1 MKKYNTEAIVLKNI
15 NLKDADKVYTLLCR
29 DVGKIGAIARGV
41 RKISSRRAGNLDTLN
56 LITVSI
62 TESDKG
68 FKSIDEV
75 KVINS
80 FKQLKTNLPKIH
92 AAYYLAE
99 LIHKSLEE
107 HTEAVEV
114 FMLFRQVLG
123 SLDGTSYP
131 IEVVSFYFEI
141 CFLRILGYR
150 PRISDI
156 YYDID
161 NLTLEGVKKA
171 DPMIKSIIYEHL
183 ASRFK
188 SLELKV

>member
-1 MKKYNTEAIVLKNI
+1 MKKYNTEAFVLKNL
-15 NLKDADKVYTLLCR
+15 NLKDADKMYTLLCKGI
-29 DVGKIGAIARGV
+29 GKVTATARGV

-56 LITVSI
+56 LVNVSI
-62 TESDKG
+62 SENEKG

-80 FKQLKTNLPKIH
+80 YIKVKENLEKMH
-92 AAYYLAE
+92 TAYYWAE

-107 HTEAVEV
+107 HSEVFEV
-114 FMLFRQVLG
+114 FMLFKQVLG
-123 SLDGTSYP
+123 LLEAGYYSSAVIT
-131 IEVVSFYFEI
+131 FYFEI

-150 PRISDI
+150 PRISDK

-161 NLTLEGVKKA
+161 NLTIEGVKKA
-171 DPMIKSIIYEHL
+171 DPMVKNIIYDHL
-183 ASRFK
+183 SSRFK